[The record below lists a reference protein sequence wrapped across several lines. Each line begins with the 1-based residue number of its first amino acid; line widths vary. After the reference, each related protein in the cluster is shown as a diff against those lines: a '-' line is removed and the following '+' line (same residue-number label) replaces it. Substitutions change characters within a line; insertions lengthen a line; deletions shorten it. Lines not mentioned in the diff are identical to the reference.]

1 MSIDLLNLALSV
13 TKVNGM
19 TVTVYPQLI
28 LIERG
33 NNWKQYI
40 GWSKKDSIR
49 LFRKEFP
56 LRKHKK

>member
-1 MSIDLLNLALSV
+1 MTDNLFPTPLSV
-13 TKVNGM
+13 TEVNGM

-33 NNWKQYI
+33 GNKKKYQMC
-40 GWSKKDSIR
+40 SKTYAINR
-49 LFRKEFP
+49 FRREFP